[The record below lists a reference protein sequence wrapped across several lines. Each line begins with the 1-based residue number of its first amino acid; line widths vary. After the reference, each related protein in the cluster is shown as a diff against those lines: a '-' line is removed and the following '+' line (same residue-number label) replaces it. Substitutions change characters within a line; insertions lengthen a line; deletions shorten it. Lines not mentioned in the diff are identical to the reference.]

1 MHLTL
6 VIPDLIP
13 PQPPGGLID
22 LYRDL
27 HVPDLAFLLGRAKR
41 RSTPGASLESW
52 LCRTFGVEGNPDL
65 PIAALTLLAEHGDPG
80 SAFWLCADPV
90 HLQPQ
95 QDQLVLFDAD
105 ALAISRTEADQ
116 LVHALNTHFSGSA
129 YTFHS
134 LRPEHW
140 YARLPAAIDVKT
152 HPLPDVAGK
161 SINDHLPEGPDGGKL
176 RKLMNEAQMLLHTHP
191 VNQTRESQGQPVV
204 NSIWFWGS
212 GRLPTVETKP
222 YAYLWANNAV
232 AQGLALAAHM
242 PCSELPE
249 NGGALLEL
257 VVGHGAHLMVLDGLR
272 SAATQGDASA
282 WQKGLRVLEE
292 KWFKP
297 LAHAYRKGQLDG
309 LAIHALG
316 PRHSMSFTL
325 GARARWKFWRRARP
339 LKDYATAA

>member
-6 VIPDLIP
+6 LIPDLIP

-41 RSTPGASLESW
+41 RSTPGASLEAW
-52 LCRTFGVEGNPDL
+52 LCRSFGVTGEPDL

-95 QDQLVLFDAD
+95 QDQLVLFDAH
-105 ALAISRTEADQ
+105 ALNISRVEADQ
-116 LVHALNTHFSGSA
+116 VVQALNAHFADTA

-134 LRPEHW
+134 IQPERW
-140 YARLPAAIDVKT
+140 YARLPAAIDIRT
-152 HPLPDVAGK
+152 DALPDVAGK
-161 SINDHLPEGPDGGKL
+161 SINERLPDGPDGAKL

-191 VNQTRESQGQPVV
+191 VNQAREAQGHPTI

-212 GRLPTVETKP
+212 GRLPTVDAKP
-222 YAYLWANNAV
+222 YAYLWASNAV
-232 AQGLALAAHM
+232 AQGLAVASHT
-242 PCSELPE
+242 PWSELPA
-249 NGGALLEL
+249 NGRTLLDMA
-257 VVGHGAHLMVLDGLR
+257 VGRGAHLVVLDGLR
-272 SAATQGDASA
+272 SSAAQGDHDA

-297 LAHAYRKGQLDG
+297 VAHAYRKGQLDG
-309 LAIHALG
+309 LTLHALG
-316 PRHSMSFTL
+316 PRHSMTFTL
-325 GARARWKFWRRARP
+325 GAHARWKFWRRARP
-339 LKDYATAA
+339 LKHYATAA